1 MEIKEGQFLYFVDI
15 KNQEVDIITVID
27 IADEFVN
34 FYVGQVNPLSEEKHE
49 RKTSSL
55 RNINKFFSPTIQEAK
70 QKAMNDSIRRF
81 ESNQRTIESLQR
93 KNDFLKKQ
101 QDIIWN
107 L

>member
-15 KNQEVDIITVID
+15 KNLEVDIITVID
-27 IADEFVN
+27 IADEFVD
-34 FYVGQVNPLSEEKHE
+34 FYVGQVNPLSKRKHE

-70 QKAMNDSIRRF
+70 EKAMANSTKQF
-81 ESNQRTIESLQR
+81 KCNQRTIESLQR
-93 KNDFLKKQ
+93 KNAQLKDQ
-101 QDIIWN
+101 QDIIWK